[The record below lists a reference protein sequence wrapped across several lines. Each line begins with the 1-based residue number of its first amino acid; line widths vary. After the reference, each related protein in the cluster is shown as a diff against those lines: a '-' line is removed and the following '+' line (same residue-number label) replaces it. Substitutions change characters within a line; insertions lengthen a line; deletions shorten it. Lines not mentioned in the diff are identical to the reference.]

1 MEEKLAGWQR
11 VAKMK
16 ELGIYDKWVINTDAR
31 TQEVYEGCC
40 TQDIIDSEKIK
51 RRNRKLNG
59 VGYLSDMI
67 ESSFVF
73 TDSPEGWKY
82 WDYIVTALREGNL

>member
-16 ELGIYDKWVINTDAR
+16 ELGIYDKWVTNTDAS
-31 TQEVYEGCC
+31 TQEVYEKYY
-40 TQDIIDSEKIK
+40 TQDIVDSQKIK
-51 RRNRKLNG
+51 RRNKRLRG
-59 VGYLSDMI
+59 VECLSDMI

-73 TDSPEGWKY
+73 ADSPEGWDY
-82 WDYIVTALREGNL
+82 WDHIVTELREGNL